1 LSQSPDI
8 ISRIVLHDKET
19 WPHEWLKL
27 CKHTAIPNLYTN
39 KELTQ
44 RSLDGLL
51 DETELV
57 AIDAEAEYGPERI
70 AQQAAGGWC
79 KVRSPTGRRR
89 LLLTFAANEG
99 EFTTPTRWM
108 EP

>member
-1 LSQSPDI
+1 
-8 ISRIVLHDKET
+8 
-19 WPHEWLKL
+19 
-27 CKHTAIPNLYTN
+27 
-39 KELTQ
+39 
-44 RSLDGLL
+44 
-51 DETELV
+51 LV

-70 AQQAAGGWC
+70 AQQAAGGRC

>member
-1 LSQSPDI
+1 M
-8 ISRIVLHDKET
+8 LHDKET

-44 RSLDGLL
+44 RSLDDLL

-70 AQQAAGGWC
+70 AQQAAGWC

-89 LLLTFAANEG
+89 LLLTFAANDG
-99 EFTTPTRWM
+99 EFTTHTRWM
-108 EP
+108 DGILT